1 MQPVPITVFGKYGV
15 ARTVVFATQD
25 VTDVDDVYQGI
36 AWAAGD
42 ARISKD
48 GAAEAAS
55 TNTPARIT
63 TTHHSIAFTA
73 AEMQCTELVCVI
85 RDQTEPEV
93 FEPILITVINRM
105 NLGQLSIDATQI
117 GGNANAVEATG
128 VGTGHGFSGTAGA
141 SGKICNFFDTL
152 EGSEP
157 ATAIAANATFAAIL
171 QHAKRRLFN
180 RNTSTSALLTI
191 YKDDNTTPLCTMVV
205 GDDGT
210 TASKARAA

>member
-15 ARTVVFATQD
+15 ARTVVFTAQD
-25 VTDVDDVYQGI
+25 VTDVDDVYVGN

-42 ARISKD
+42 ARVSKD
-48 GAAEAAS
+48 GGAEAAS

-73 AEMQCTELVCVI
+73 AEMQCSELVCVI

-93 FEPILITVINRM
+93 FEPIIITVINRM

-157 ATAIAANATFAAIL
+157 AGAIAANATFAAIL
-171 QHAKRRLFN
+171 QHLKRRHFN
-180 RNTSTSALLTI
+180 RVTSTSALLTM
-191 YKDDNTTPLCTMVV
+191 YKDDNTTALCTMAIS
-205 GDDGT
+205 DDGT
-210 TASKARAA
+210 TASKGRAA